1 MPLLPSRTLLIL
13 LLFPLGISSLSLLD
27 PHFTDLALAVDL
39 GLLVLAALDALL
51 SSSAKL
57 VVERRAADVFSVGRK
72 NAVTLRV
79 RSRARRS
86 LRVEI
91 MDDLFDGAE
100 AEGLPAEVRVPARG
114 RAVVTYRVVPSV
126 RGTFELGDHYLRYDS
141 LLGLWLRQLRVRA
154 RQRVR
159 VYPDL
164 RQIQSFDALAR
175 ENREL
180 ALVRASRRQ
189 GGQTEFARLRD
200 HVPDDEFRAIDWKA
214 TARRDRLTSREYQ
227 LESNQSLMFLL
238 EGGRMMTG
246 IDAGLPRYDHALNA
260 ALMLGH
266 VAARTGDRVG
276 VLGFDDA
283 VRVFVP
289 PTGGSVATRSLIRAT
304 YGLHPRLVEP
314 DYDAAFEY
322 LVKRVRTRSLVVLFS
337 HVLDDSVANLL
348 VRRLNALRRRH
359 LPLVVMFRDRDIE
372 GVLTEPSQGPRDYY
386 SKGAAAELLRWRE
399 SVVSSMKQ
407 AGAMVLEAK
416 AAAVT
421 GELIT
426 RYLDVKARH
435 LL

>member
-1 MPLLPSRTLLIL
+1 MPFLPSRTLLIL
-13 LLFPLGISSLSLLD
+13 FLLPLGVAALSLFD
-27 PHFTDLALAVDL
+27 QRFMQLAVAVDL
-39 GLLVLAALDALL
+39 GLLGLAALDALI
-51 SSSAKL
+51 SWPSKL
-57 VVERRAADVFSVGRK
+57 RVERRAADVFSVARK
-72 NAVTLRV
+72 NVVTLTV

-86 LRVEI
+86 LRVTV
-91 MDDLFDGAE
+91 MDDLFDGATV
-100 AEGLPAEVRVPARG
+100 EGLPAELSIPARG
-114 RAVVTYRVVPSV
+114 RATISYRVVPSV
-126 RGTFELGDHYLRYDS
+126 RGSFELGDHHLRHDS
-141 LLGLWLRQLRVRA
+141 VLGFWLRQVRVKA
-154 RQRVR
+154 SQRVR

-164 RQIQSFDALAR
+164 RQIQSFDAMAR
-175 ENREL
+175 QNREL
-180 ALVRASRRQ
+180 QLVRASKRQ
-189 GGQTEFARLRD
+189 GGQTEFSRLRD

-214 TARRDRLTSREYQ
+214 TARRDKLTSREYQ
-227 LESNQSLMFLL
+227 LESNQNLMFLL

-246 IDAGLPRYDHALNA
+246 IDAGLPRFDHALNA

-289 PTGGSVATRSLIRAT
+289 PTGGVVATRSLIRAT

-337 HVLDDSVANLL
+337 HVLDDSVAELL
-348 VRRLNALRRRH
+348 IRRLNALRRRH
-359 LPLVVMFRDRDIE
+359 LPLVVMFKDKDIE
-372 GVLTEPSQGPRDYY
+372 SVLSEPNASPRDYY
-386 SKGAAAELLRWRE
+386 DKGAAAELLRWRE
-399 SVVSSMKQ
+399 SVISSMKD

-416 AAAVT
+416 AAALT

-426 RYLDVKARH
+426 RYLEVKARH

>member
-1 MPLLPSRTLLIL
+1 
-13 LLFPLGISSLSLLD
+13 
-27 PHFTDLALAVDL
+27 
-39 GLLVLAALDALL
+39 
-51 SSSAKL
+51 
-57 VVERRAADVFSVGRK
+57 
-72 NAVTLRV
+72 
-79 RSRARRS
+79 
-86 LRVEI
+86 
-91 MDDLFDGAE
+91 
-100 AEGLPAEVRVPARG
+100 VPG
-114 RAVVTYRVVPSV
+114 V
-126 RGTFELGDHYLRYDS
+126 RGTFELGDHHLRYDS
-141 LLGLWLRQLRVRA
+141 VLGLWLRQQRVKA
-154 RQRVR
+154 TQRVR

-164 RQIQSFDALAR
+164 RQIHSFDALAR

-189 GGQTEFARLRD
+189 GGQTEFSRLRD

-214 TARRDRLTSREYQ
+214 TARRDKLTSREYQ
-227 LESNQSLMFLL
+227 LESNQNLMFLL

-246 IDAGLPRYDHALNA
+246 LDAGRPRFDHALNA

-304 YGLHPRLVEP
+304 YALHPRLVEP

-337 HVLDDSVANLL
+337 HVLDDSVAALL
-348 VRRLNALRRRH
+348 VRRLSSLRRRH

-372 GVLTEPSQGPRDYY
+372 GVLDEPNRTPRDYY
-386 SKGAAAELLRWRE
+386 EKGAAAELLRWRE
-399 SVVSSMKQ
+399 SVVSSMKS
-407 AGAMVLEAK
+407 AGAMVLEAG
-416 AAAVT
+416 AAALT
-421 GELIT
+421 GQLIT
-426 RYLDVKARH
+426 RYLEVKARN

>member
-1 MPLLPSRTLLIL
+1 M
-13 LLFPLGISSLSLLD
+13 
-27 PHFTDLALAVDL
+27 L
-39 GLLVLAALDALL
+39 GL
-51 SSSAKL
+51 
-57 VVERRAADVFSVGRK
+57 F
-72 NAVTLRV
+72 
-79 RSRARRS
+79 
-86 LRVEI
+86 I
-91 MDDLFDGAE
+91 
-100 AEGLPAEVRVPARG
+100 
-114 RAVVTYRVVPSV
+114 
-126 RGTFELGDHYLRYDS
+126 
-141 LLGLWLRQLRVRA
+141 RQIRVRA
-154 RQRVR
+154 QQTVR

-164 RQIQSFDALAR
+164 KQIQSFDALAR

-180 ALVRASRRQ
+180 VLVRASRRQ
-189 GGQTEFARLRD
+189 GGQTEFSRLRD
-200 HVPDDEFRAIDWKA
+200 YVPDDGFRAIDWRA
-214 TARRDRLTSREYQ
+214 TARRDKLTSREYQ
-227 LESNQSLMFLL
+227 LESNQNLMFLL

-246 IDAGLPRYDHALNA
+246 IDAGLPRFDHALNA
-260 ALMLGH
+260 ALMLAH

-276 VLGFDDA
+276 VLGFDEA

-322 LVKRVRTRSLVVLFS
+322 LVRRVRTRSLVVLFS
-337 HVLDDSVANLL
+337 HVLDDSVASLL
-348 VRRLNALRRRH
+348 VRRLNSLRRRH

-372 GVLTEPSQGPRDYY
+372 GVLAEPSRGASDYY
-386 SKGAAAELLRWRE
+386 AKGAAAELLRWRE

-416 AAAVT
+416 SATLT